1 MDERW
6 RDLVAEAREV
16 HGVPTAS
23 AKKVKVS
30 STTTP
35 LSPLVVDSSASNGA
49 SSVLKKD
56 QLRKLEGAVAHKL
69 DTTEFGEVYRWV
81 REQQPLFVYSY
92 QANEELRA
100 DGSSQATEWDNQST
114 GTHIQTI
121 ARSIDDAVAMN
132 DDLPSIDG
140 PLFRVD
146 FKLSERN
153 FEETLPE
160 SSNKY
165 PESSLAVNAVYSAV
179 LSQDRYLDSG
189 FDPQFTRNLM
199 LFR

>member
-1 MDERW
+1 MRTY
-6 RDLVAEAREV
+6 RRLSARRPRNVSGFSLVEV
-16 HGVPTAS
+16 VLALSVAVTILL
-23 AKKVKVS
+23 
-30 STTTP
+30 P
-35 LSPLVVDSSASNGA
+35 LIALISSASNGA